1 MTRRVQFQ
9 TLPVFGA
16 DQRQVAEVVRG
27 AMNGKTNNTGEITL
41 ATGNATST
49 TLYDDRIGF
58 DSLIFFV
65 PLSAAAEADSAPY
78 GAFQDTTDQ
87 TAANTTTAYAVTL
100 NTTDYS
106 NGVYLSNSSRL
117 NVRNY
122 GIYNIQFS
130 FQYKN
135 TTNDGQDVDIWFR
148 KNGTN
153 VDGSNSRFHMPARK
167 STGDPSHLIAAM
179 NFFLE
184 MNAGDYVELMWRTS
198 DVGVSLE
205 HFPTSTSPTRPSIP
219 SAIVTLNYV
228 APSATTNLYVSTQQQ
243 GEATITHWANA
254 TADKTYGYIVVG

>member
-9 TLPVFGA
+9 TLPPFGS
-16 DQRQVAEVVRG
+16 DPRQVAEVVRG

-49 TLYDDRIGF
+49 TLYDERIGY

-78 GAFQDTTDQ
+78 GAFQDSTDQ

-122 GIYNIQFS
+122 GVYNIQFS
-130 FQYKN
+130 IQLKN
-135 TTNDGQDVDIWFR
+135 TTNDSQDTDIWFR
-148 KNGTN
+148 KNGTD
-153 VDGSNSRFHMPARK
+153 VAGSNSRFSMPARR

-179 NFFLE
+179 NYFLE
-184 MNAGDYVELMWRTS
+184 MNAGDYVEVMWRVS
-198 DVGVSLE
+198 DVGVSIE
-205 HFPTSTSPTRPSIP
+205 QYPTSTSPDRPSIP
-219 SAIVTLNYV
+219 SAIITLNYV